1 MANSS
6 LNLVDNLAEGTHKIE
21 CKYRHN
27 NKKCKKWEI
36 KDKDGECYLEWTNVK
51 NYMLMYKCLCCKNN
65 YQKKFEKDLKKQF
78 PNT

>member
-27 NKKCKKWEI
+27 NKKCKK
-36 KDKDGECYLEWTNVK
+36 
-51 NYMLMYKCLCCKNN
+51 
-65 YQKKFEKDLKKQF
+65 
-78 PNT
+78 